1 MEKYSREIMFVICV
15 VMYVIGLYC
24 TATGYDKNKPKS
36 STLRQAFCGMST
48 ALWILFGFLYIL
60 Y

>member
-1 MEKYSREIMFVICV
+1 MFVICV

-36 STLRQAFCGMST
+36 SALRQAFCGMST